1 MSAFWMRHPVIALIM
16 MGMVCV
22 TIVDTADII
31 ASGKRKVTMSIIN
44 KKEDT
49 KEEVESVEE

>member
-1 MSAFWMRHPVIALIM
+1 MSKFWMNHPVIALIM

-31 ASGKRKVTMSIIN
+31 ANGKRVSLPFK
-44 KKEDT
+44 KKEST
-49 KEEVESVEE
+49 QENVESVEE